1 MKKILVYLL
10 TIIMLFSIG
19 NVVEAKTIYKT
30 FLVNCTESETAWK
43 KYFPNTKLTKSG
55 TYAIEVSDDE
65 YKELSGNMAD
75 SSFTEGCGP
84 TASDR
89 LACSFGCLEE
99 ALTNGKDISGKVVG
113 SINEITS
120 ALGDYASNVGGDGSY
135 CKRVCFDKKKFYA
148 PDSTNPTTVKQGG
161 KFTWTNQFNSILTF
175 KDERICYTIFD
186 KANWIEQYNTSIV
199 NINNYSE
206 SLKSSNIGINATL
219 ECPNGYS
226 YMEYS
231 GRCRRKN
238 GTKSVTCDNGE
249 PTLDGRKWVCPG
261 GGTPKENDNYDYAS
275 PKASCKDTNYELRND
290 GKCYMTEA
298 RKTQLINLR
307 IAAADNIENLRNAA
321 ENCVNSE
328 SVSAIPMCNDVTI
341 SYDDEV
347 YGKMLDQNAEYRKL
361 VGSGSSTGPILISSK
376 IGNITFSIFDC
387 PKGIGSCTV
396 KEQPKVDYLD
406 NYKASKIITT
416 YNWDLKSDLF
426 SCIDINGKSYLSC
439 AMAADAA
446 PNRYITVGSN
456 FPVSFNASTGVKNI
470 SINYGC
476 SDATN
481 ATNGDACHYNVEKCP
496 DNICAPVDPDDSDDP
511 SCVGEHC
518 DTSNPPGGSIY
529 AIYRTI
535 DLNNP
540 FPNRTPG
547 DNWNKNDNAK
557 TYIENNRGAKTEDVY
572 SLEPLYKIELDPAKI
587 KEIRKDNKNVDY
599 GSFDDLTCTNGEN
612 CKSSYLNELVGKGYL
627 TVNGG

>member
-1 MKKILVYLL
+1 MKKKIIYLLL
-10 TIIMLFSIG
+10 TIILIFSVTDVYAREITL
-19 NVVEAKTIYKT
+19 V
-30 FLVNCTESETAWK
+30 FLKNCKESEDAYRRW
-43 KYFPNTKLTKSG
+43 SG
-55 TYAIEVSDDE
+55 GKTLERSGSYTFHIPDGADMSNYPGYDDI
-65 YKELSGNMAD
+65 SGDIGD
-75 SSFTEGCGP
+75 SSSTQGCGP
-84 TASDR
+84 VAHNKLS
-89 LACSFGCLEE
+89 CSFGCLES
-99 ALTNGKDISGKVVG
+99 ALDAANPNAIRAENTSDI
-113 SINEITS
+113 IS
-120 ALGDYASNVGGDGSY
+120 ALGNSATSTGVEF
-135 CKRVCFDKKKFYA
+135 CRKICFDKKKFYA
-148 PDSTNPTTVKQGG
+148 PTGSNPDVVKQGG
-161 KFTWTNQFNSILTF
+161 KFTWNNEFGHILTF
-175 KDERICYTIFD
+175 KDDRTCVTIFD
-186 KANWIEQYNTSIV
+186 ADGWKKSYDANANKISAYN
-199 NINNYSE
+199 NLLNQ
-206 SLKSSNIGINATL
+206 KSYARCLQGEYDSNKGQCRIQ
-219 ECPNGYS
+219 NGYS
-226 YMEYS
+226 NTSNCLKWELVSEDGKKPELKCTKYDVKPNYNYVNPDACKDGFRADGANCVMKEEYKKELIEL
-231 GRCRRKN
+231 RKGVVETLKN
-238 GTKSVTCDNGE
+238 QISSAKSCENEGNATAIAKCDN
-249 PTLDGRKWVCPG
+249 
-261 GGTPKENDNYDYAS
+261 
-275 PKASCKDTNYELRND
+275 
-290 GKCYMTEA
+290 
-298 RKTQLINLR
+298 
-307 IAAADNIENLRNAA
+307 
-321 ENCVNSE
+321 
-328 SVSAIPMCNDVTI
+328 VTI

-347 YGKMLDQNAEYRKL
+347 YGRILDQSAEYRKL
-361 VGSGSSTGPILISSK
+361 IASGGSTGPSLVRSKNTNLTIKLYNSCPDTDIACGPSSTSTMSFMFYKVTK
-376 IGNITFSIFDC
+376 IET
-387 PKGIGSCTV
+387 
-396 KEQPKVDYLD
+396 EYH
-406 NYKASKIITT
+406 
-416 YNWDLKSDLF
+416 WDIKSDLF

-496 DNICAPVDPDDSDDP
+496 DNICAPVDPEDP

-518 DTSNPPGGSIY
+518 DTPNPPGGSIY